1 MLKPSRLTAGLRRY
15 GSLAAAPRAD
25 AAPSA
30 SAPFSA
36 PAFSQP
42 IDRTP
47 LHFVPPT
54 PREVRAQAVQRL
66 QVGILGLATML
77 LLIGLANIIMQ
88 HARQSDIAQAPA
100 GMVHQASSGGAG
112 GSDPLA
118 DIGVAPAPD
127 TAAAQRRAA
136 AHPTGH

>member
-1 MLKPSRLTAGLRRY
+1 MLTRSRLTAGLRRY
-15 GSLAAAPRAD
+15 GNHAAPPRVD
-25 AAPSA
+25 GAASA

-36 PAFSQP
+36 PPFSQP
-42 IDRTP
+42 TDRTP

-66 QVGILGLATML
+66 QVGILGLAFML

-88 HARQSDIAQAPA
+88 HARASDIAQTPA
-100 GMVHQASSGGAG
+100 GMAHQASSGGVG

-136 AHPTGH
+136 HPTGH